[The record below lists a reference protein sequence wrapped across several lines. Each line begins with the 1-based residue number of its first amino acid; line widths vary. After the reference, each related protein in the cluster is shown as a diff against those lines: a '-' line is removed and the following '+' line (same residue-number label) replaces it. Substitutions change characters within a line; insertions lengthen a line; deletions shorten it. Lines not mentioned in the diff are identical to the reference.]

1 MDLID
6 RFRYDYK
13 ERDCFRTRFFW
24 KSFIIKFR
32 EPMQEKIRLGVL
44 FGGQSAEHE
53 VSIRSA
59 KSVIEQLDHNKY
71 DVFPIGID
79 KKGSWHFLKAEPFL
93 LGLKNNFLPTF
104 KKNDPHFPLL
114 LQKVPAKEIFFSP
127 CILKRSLDVIFPVL
141 HGPFGEDGTVQGL
154 VELANLPYVGPDHL
168 SSAICMDKGIMKEI
182 LKSSSLPT
190 PDYKILHHN
199 DAINEQAIV
208 QALNLPLFVKPSQ
221 MGSSVGISKVHT
233 QEELLPAISEAFKY
247 DERILI
253 EEFIDGREIECSVLG
268 NETPEASL
276 PGEIIPTH
284 EFYSYEAKYLDKN
297 GAHFVIPAKLD
308 VQKIKELRRLA
319 IQAFRALRCEGMAR
333 VDFFLKKEGT
343 LLINELNTIPGF
355 TSISLYP
362 KLWEASGIPYS
373 QLIDRLIELS
383 IERHKRK
390 KSFRK

>member
-1 MDLID
+1 
-6 RFRYDYK
+6 
-13 ERDCFRTRFFW
+13 
-24 KSFIIKFR
+24 
-32 EPMQEKIRLGVL
+32 MQKKIRLGVL

-59 KSVIEQLDHNKY
+59 KSVIEHLDQNKY

-93 LGLKNNFLPTF
+93 IALKNNFLPTF
-104 KKNDPHFPLL
+104 KKNDPYFPPL
-114 LQKVPAKEIFFSP
+114 LQKVSAKETFFSP
-127 CILKRSLDVIFPVL
+127 CTLKRSLDVIFPVL

-154 VELANLPYVGPDHL
+154 VELANLPYIGPDHL

-182 LKSSSLPT
+182 LKSSSLPA
-190 PDYKILHHN
+190 PAYKILHYN
-199 DAINEQAIV
+199 DPVDEQAII
-208 QALNLPLFVKPSQ
+208 QALNHPLFVKPSQ

-233 QEELLPAISEAFKY
+233 PGELLPAIKEAFKY
-247 DERILI
+247 DERILV
-253 EEFIDGREIECSVLG
+253 EEFIDGREIACSVLG

-284 EFYSYEAKYLDKN
+284 EFYSYEAKYLDEN
-297 GAHFVIPAKLD
+297 GAQFVIPANLD
-308 VQKIKELRRLA
+308 AQKVKEVKGLA
-319 IQAFRALRCEGMAR
+319 IRAFNALRCEGMAR
-333 VDFFLKKEGT
+333 VDFFLKKDGT

-362 KLWEASGIPYS
+362 KLWETNGIPYS
-373 QLIDRLIELS
+373 QLMDRLIELS